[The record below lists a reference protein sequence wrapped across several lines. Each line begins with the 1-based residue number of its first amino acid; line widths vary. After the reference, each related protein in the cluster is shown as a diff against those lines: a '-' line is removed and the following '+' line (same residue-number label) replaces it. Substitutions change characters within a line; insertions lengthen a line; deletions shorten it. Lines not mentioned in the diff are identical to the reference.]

1 MSAGEGEG
9 RDRVGDGDGDG
20 NDAGAGA
27 GAGEEP
33 GAATSSSESRDE
45 WSGEDLEEIIL
56 PRGKPGRA
64 LLRVRGVDL
73 MRIAMFA
80 TLLVMILVM
89 RQPCA
94 DGVARFIGSFDQVD
108 AGPSQAEG
116 VRSDPRIGEF
126 RRLTDEEIRA
136 IFNGDAGSLL
146 DDETGDAGAGS
157 GR

>member
-1 MSAGEGEG
+1 MSAG
-9 RDRVGDGDGDG
+9 RDSVGDGVGDGDGDG
-20 NDAGAGA
+20 NGNGPRSTVD
-27 GAGEEP
+27 
-33 GAATSSSESRDE
+33 ESRGGGESGGGGADE
-45 WSGEDLEEIIL
+45 EEVIVL